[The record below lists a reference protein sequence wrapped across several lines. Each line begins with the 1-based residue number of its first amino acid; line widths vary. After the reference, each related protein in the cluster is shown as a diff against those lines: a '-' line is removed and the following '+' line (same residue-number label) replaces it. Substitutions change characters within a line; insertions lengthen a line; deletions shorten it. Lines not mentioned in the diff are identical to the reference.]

1 MCKWIQIFLASII
14 LLISCTQES
23 GGGSQEGPND
33 NNQTKTELATLQDI
47 VDNANAGE
55 TINLADYTDLTD
67 YNAVINKS
75 LTITN
80 GSLNDAKLTVTS
92 ENVKLDNLSDLSV
105 KSSSKLT
112 INDSKLNDLLLGTGE
127 ISRSVAV
134 TSSAMAMASV
144 TSCEIGNVK
153 MLGFNSQLNITDKS
167 TKITNIATST
177 KCKIVLEKGSYIDMK
192 DPKVTGSGE
201 LVRIDM
207 TKGMELN
214 VLSIYQ
220 NPNKIEY
227 NVGENFDKSGL
238 IVMGT
243 YFASVEIFKNDWK
256 GEAKES
262 VTKWEDEKDYEIVVP
277 DLSTA
282 GVEIVEITSNINK
295 NVKCYFHIF
304 VKSDDSTAAAITI
317 SDVRVESGKKN
328 YKVGEMLDLSGFR
341 VIGKYK
347 DFEINLPYTSDPAD
361 GTVLNEFGNK
371 KITFYYSNG
380 DTTGSVTA
388 KISVTTE
395 KEPTESEQPT
405 DETFTITFDANNGSG
420 EMKAQTAKKGEKIT
434 LTANTFTK
442 TGYTFSGWATSVD
455 GNGSKYEDKAQ
466 ITLTENLTLY
476 ANWLDRGSHN
486 ITYELNGGNHDG
498 KPDVFKETEKVTL
511 GTAAR
516 TGYTF
521 SGWYEAKDFSG
532 NAVTGWNAGEKTE
545 DVMLYAKWK
554 AISYEIKYEL
564 GDGENADDNPT
575 NYTIED
581 NITLKDPTKT
591 GYVFDGWYKE
601 DSFTTKV
608 TNITKG
614 STGNITLYAKWDL
627 ETYTITYELN
637 GDDVNPAQNAKSNP
651 AKYNIETAVTLADP
665 TRNFYEFAGWF
676 NNADF
681 SGDKVEGWNAGEK
694 TGNIKLYAKW
704 EAINYNITYV
714 LNGDNVNPAQNAES
728 NPAKYNIETATI
740 TLKNPTK
747 TGYVFDGW
755 YKDTSFATKITEI
768 AKGSTGNITLYAKWT
783 DFVFVKGATIT
794 GKIVD
799 SEIFTGS
806 NVEINDFYMC
816 NHEVTQKEY
825 SDVMGNNNFPSG
837 MAPTN
842 GESNNNPVNH
852 ISWYD
857 AIVYCNK
864 RSMNEGL
871 NPCYSISNSTN
882 PIDWGEVPT
891 SSDSTWN
898 VAICDLTANGYR
910 LPTEVEWEYA
920 ARGGNGLT
928 GTQYKYA
935 GSNNI
940 DEVAW
945 YDGNSA
951 VGGVRCTHEVKTRK
965 ANDLGLYDMSGNV
978 MEWCGDKA
986 KSGVAFRLERGGDY
1000 DRSKDNSK
1008 ISERKNA
1015 NIETRDLNN
1024 GVRVVRTA
1032 ENQE

>member
-23 GGGSQEGPND
+23 GGGSQEGPSD

-80 GSLNDAKLTVTS
+80 GSLNNAELTVTS
-92 ENVKLDNLSDLSV
+92 ENVKLDTLSDLSV
-105 KSSSKLT
+105 KSLSKLT

-127 ISRSVAV
+127 VSRSAAV

-144 TSCEIGNVK
+144 TNCEIGNVK
-153 MLGFNSQLNITDKS
+153 MFGFNSQLNITDKS

-207 TKGMELN
+207 TKDMELS

-243 YFASVEIFKNDWK
+243 YFASVEIFKNGWN

-277 DLSTA
+277 DLSTD
-282 GVEIVEITSNINK
+282 GVKIVEITSNVNES
-295 NVKCYFHIF
+295 VKCYFHMF
-304 VKSDDSTAAAITI
+304 VKSDDSTAAAITV
-317 SDVRVESGKKN
+317 SNVNVMSGKIN

-341 VIGKYK
+341 VIGNYN
-347 DFEINLPYTSDPAD
+347 DFEINLPYTSNPAD

-380 DTTGSVTA
+380 DKTGSVTA
-388 KISVTTE
+388 EISVTAE
-395 KEPTESEQPT
+395 EDSSEQQPT
-405 DETFTITFDANNGSG
+405 GETFTITFNTNGGSG

-442 TGYTFSGWATSVD
+442 TGYTFSGWATSAD
-455 GNGSKYEDKAQ
+455 GSGSKYEDKAQ

-532 NAVTGWNAGEKTE
+532 NAVTGWNAGEKTGNIK
-545 DVMLYAKWK
+545 LYAKWE
-554 AISYEIKYEL
+554 AINYNITYEL
-564 GDGENADDNPT
+564 NGGTNADDNPT
-575 NYTIED
+575 NYTIETET
-581 NITLKDPTKT
+581 ITLKPATKA

-601 DSFTTKV
+601 DSFTTKA
-608 TNITKG
+608 TKIIKG

-637 GDDVNPAQNAKSNP
+637 GYDVNPAQNAESNP

-665 TRNFYEFAGWF
+665 TRNFYEFAGWY

-704 EAINYNITYV
+704 KAISYEIKYE
-714 LNGDNVNPAQNAES
+714 LGDGENVND
-728 NPAKYNIETATI
+728 NPTNYTIEDNII
-740 TLKNPTK
+740 LKDPTK

-783 DFVFVKGATIT
+783 EITTDNIGDIIKNLIGNGPHDIAVSGVTNNTISKIKTALCDNNNKKINLDLSKTT
-794 GKIVD
+794 GLTEIPADAFNECGNLTSMKIPNSVNKICASAFSNCTNLTSVTIPD
-799 SEIFTGS
+799 S
-806 NVEINDFYMC
+806 
-816 NHEVTQKEY
+816 VT
-825 SDVMGNNNFPSG
+825 SIGNNAFFNCTNLVSVTIPDSVTYIG
-837 MAPTN
+837 NMAFFGCSSLTTVN
-842 GESNNNPVNH
+842 YKGTEEQWGAININESNDKLT
-852 ISWYD
+852 S
-857 AIVYCNK
+857 AIRNYA
-864 RSMNEGL
+864 
-871 NPCYSISNSTN
+871 YT
-882 PIDWGEVPT
+882 GE
-891 SSDSTWN
+891 
-898 VAICDLTANGYR
+898 
-910 LPTEVEWEYA
+910 
-920 ARGGNGLT
+920 
-928 GTQYKYA
+928 
-935 GSNNI
+935 
-940 DEVAW
+940 
-945 YDGNSA
+945 
-951 VGGVRCTHEVKTRK
+951 
-965 ANDLGLYDMSGNV
+965 
-978 MEWCGDKA
+978 
-986 KSGVAFRLERGGDY
+986 
-1000 DRSKDNSK
+1000 
-1008 ISERKNA
+1008 
-1015 NIETRDLNN
+1015 
-1024 GVRVVRTA
+1024 
-1032 ENQE
+1032 